1 MEGKDF
7 PACGSA
13 FVQNFLNAKSQ
24 AENSCT
30 MQTAARYL
38 RLWLGFA
45 RFGLVRE
52 LSFRSNFIVKISVE
66 ILWLA
71 ILLVFY
77 RTVFAQTN
85 LVAGWN
91 EFQFL
96 FFVGCYFALG
106 GLVETLFLENCNEFA
121 DLVRTG
127 DLDFILLKPID
138 EQFLVSCRNID
149 WSTAANVLMGAGV
162 MLFALVNLDWS
173 WDAGKA
179 ALFVVMFACGT
190 ALAYGFLL
198 LLTSASVWF
207 MRNQSLYE
215 MWWLFTTLMR
225 YPREIFLNSKWA
237 SPAGWFF
244 SFIVPIMLVI
254 NVPANIMVN
263 VLEPAF
269 VGYTFLATVVV
280 LFLSRRFF
288 RYALKRYRSASS

>member
-1 MEGKDF
+1 MTLRYVKLWLSLAKFSLLGEL
-7 PACGSA
+7 A
-13 FVQNFLNAKSQ
+13 FRGNFLIKVVV
-24 AENSCT
+24 E
-30 MQTAARYL
+30 L
-38 RLWLGFA
+38 LWLG
-45 RFGLVRE
+45 
-52 LSFRSNFIVKISVE
+52 
-66 ILWLA
+66 
-71 ILLVFY
+71 ILLLFNF
-77 RTVFAQTN
+77 TIFQQTTMI
-85 LVAGWN
+85 ADWN
-91 EFQFL
+91 AHQYL
-96 FFVGCYFALG
+96 FFIGCYFAMG
-106 GLVETLFLENCNEFA
+106 GLMETLFLDNCNQFA

-149 WSTAANVLMGAGV
+149 WSTAANVLMGGGV
-162 MLFALVNLDWS
+162 MLFALINLEWS
-173 WDAGKA
+173 WDTGKA
-179 ALFVVMFACGT
+179 ALFVIMFACGT

-225 YPREIFLNSKWA
+225 YPREIFRNWA
-237 SPAGWFF
+237 APAGVFF

-254 NVPANIMVN
+254 NVPARIMVKG
-263 VLEPAF
+263 LEPAF

>member
-1 MEGKDF
+1 MR
-7 PACGSA
+7 
-13 FVQNFLNAKSQ
+13 
-24 AENSCT
+24 
-30 MQTAARYL
+30 TAARYF

-77 RTVFAQTN
+77 RTVFAQTS

-149 WSTAANVLMGAGV
+149 WSTAANVLMGGGV
-162 MLFALVNLDWS
+162 MLFALINLEWA
-173 WDAGKA
+173 WDTGKA
-179 ALFVVMFACGT
+179 ALFVIMFACGT

-225 YPREIFLNSKWA
+225 YPREIFLNSRWA
-237 SPAGWFF
+237 APAGVFF
-244 SFIVPIMLVI
+244 SYVVPIMLVI

-263 VLEPAF
+263 VLEPGF
-269 VGYTFLATVVV
+269 VGYTFLATIVV

>member
-1 MEGKDF
+1 MR
-7 PACGSA
+7 
-13 FVQNFLNAKSQ
+13 
-24 AENSCT
+24 
-30 MQTAARYL
+30 TAARYF

-77 RTVFAQTN
+77 RTVFAQTS

-149 WSTAANVLMGAGV
+149 WSTAANVLMGGGV
-162 MLFALVNLDWS
+162 MLVALVNLDWS

-215 MWWLFTTLMR
+215 MWWLFSTLMR
-225 YPREIFLNSKWA
+225 YPREIFSTWRWA
-237 SPAGWFF
+237 EWAGWVF

-254 NVPANIMVN
+254 NVPARIMVKA
-263 VLEPAF
+263 LEPQF
-269 VGYTFLATVVV
+269 VAYTFLATVVV
-280 LFLSRRFF
+280 LLVSRRFF

>member
-1 MEGKDF
+1 
-7 PACGSA
+7 
-13 FVQNFLNAKSQ
+13 
-24 AENSCT
+24 
-30 MQTAARYL
+30 MQTAARYF
-38 RLWLGFA
+38 RLWFSFA

-52 LSFRSNFIVKISVE
+52 LSFRSNFLVKISVE

-77 RTVFAQTN
+77 RTVFAQTK

-91 EFQFL
+91 ESQFL

-127 DLDFILLKPID
+127 DLDFVLLKPID
-138 EQFLVSCRNID
+138 EQFLVTCRNID
-149 WSTAANVLMGAGV
+149 WATAANVLMGGGV
-162 MLFALVNLDWS
+162 MLFALLNLDWS

-207 MRNQSLYE
+207 VRNQSLYE

-225 YPREIFLNSKWA
+225 YPREIFRNWA
-237 SPAGWFF
+237 SPAGVFF

-254 NVPANIMVN
+254 NVPANIMVRI
-263 VLEPAF
+263 LEPAM

>member
-1 MEGKDF
+1 MR
-7 PACGSA
+7 
-13 FVQNFLNAKSQ
+13 
-24 AENSCT
+24 
-30 MQTAARYL
+30 TAARYF

-77 RTVFAQTN
+77 RTVFAQTS

-149 WSTAANVLMGAGV
+149 WSTAANVLMGGGV
-162 MLFALVNLDWS
+162 MLFALINLEWS
-173 WDAGKA
+173 WDTGKA
-179 ALFVVMFACGT
+179 ALFVIMFACGT

-225 YPREIFLNSKWA
+225 YPREIFRNWA
-237 SPAGWFF
+237 APAGVFF

-254 NVPANIMVN
+254 NVPARIMVKG
-263 VLEPAF
+263 LEPAF

>member
-1 MEGKDF
+1 
-7 PACGSA
+7 
-13 FVQNFLNAKSQ
+13 
-24 AENSCT
+24 
-30 MQTAARYL
+30 MQTAARYF
-38 RLWLGFA
+38 RLWLAFA

-52 LSFRSNFIVKISVE
+52 LSFRSNFLVKITVE
-66 ILWLA
+66 VLWLA

-77 RTVFAQTN
+77 RTVFKQTD
-85 LVAGWN
+85 LVAGWD

-127 DLDFILLKPID
+127 DLDFVLLKPID

-149 WSTAANVLMGAGV
+149 WSTAANVIMGGGV
-162 MLFALVNLDWS
+162 MLFALINLDWP

-207 MRNQSLYE
+207 MRNQSLFE
-215 MWWLFTTLMR
+215 LWWLFSSLMR
-225 YPREIFLNSKWA
+225 YPREIFSGNWDIV
-237 SPAGWFF
+237 GRFF
-244 SFIVPIMLVI
+244 TYVIPVMLVI
-254 NVPANIMVN
+254 NVPATIMVK
-263 VLEPAF
+263 VLDLEV

-280 LFLSRRFF
+280 LFASRYFF
-288 RYALKRYRSASS
+288 CYALKRYRSASS

>member
-1 MEGKDF
+1 
-7 PACGSA
+7 
-13 FVQNFLNAKSQ
+13 
-24 AENSCT
+24 

-38 RLWLGFA
+38 RLWLAFA
-45 RFGLVRE
+45 RFGLLRE
-52 LSFRSNFIVKISVE
+52 LSFRSNFLVKIAVE

-77 RTVFAQTN
+77 RTVFAQTK

-91 EFQFL
+91 ESQFL

-127 DLDFILLKPID
+127 DLDFVLLKPID

-149 WSTAANVLMGAGV
+149 WSTAANVLMGGGV
-162 MLFALVNLDWS
+162 MLFALLNLDWS
-173 WDAGKA
+173 WDAGKV

-225 YPREIFLNSKWA
+225 YPREIFRNWA
-237 SPAGWFF
+237 SPAGVFF

-254 NVPANIMVN
+254 NVPANIMVRI
-263 VLEPAF
+263 LDPAM

>member
-1 MEGKDF
+1 MR
-7 PACGSA
+7 
-13 FVQNFLNAKSQ
+13 
-24 AENSCT
+24 
-30 MQTAARYL
+30 TAARYF

-52 LSFRSNFIVKISVE
+52 LSFRSNFLVKISVE
-66 ILWLA
+66 VLWLA

-149 WSTAANVLMGAGV
+149 WSTAANVLMGGGV
-162 MLFALVNLDWS
+162 MLFALVNLDWQ
-173 WDAGKA
+173 WDACKA
-179 ALFVVMFACGT
+179 ALFVIMFACGT

-225 YPREIFLNSKWA
+225 YPREIFRNWA
-237 SPAGWFF
+237 APAGIFF

-254 NVPANIMVN
+254 NVPANIMVKA
-263 VLEPAF
+263 LEPAM
-269 VGYTFLATVVV
+269 VGYTFLATIMV
-280 LFLSRRFF
+280 LFFSRRFF